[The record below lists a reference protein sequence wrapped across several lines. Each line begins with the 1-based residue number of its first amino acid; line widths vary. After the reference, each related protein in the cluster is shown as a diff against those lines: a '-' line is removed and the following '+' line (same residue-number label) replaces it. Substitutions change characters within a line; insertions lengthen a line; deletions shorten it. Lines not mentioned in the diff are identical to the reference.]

1 MVFPIIITIIAFG
14 IMVTLHEAGHFFV
27 AKRCGVMVHEFS
39 IGMGPLIFKWGKG
52 ETQYSLRLLPLG
64 GYVKLEGEGEES
76 DDPKAFSNVSPL
88 KRIGILVAGAIMNI
102 LLGFICF
109 VIINNVSN
117 VVYSNRIYDVV
128 ENSAA
133 YEAGMMAGDRIVK
146 LNNTRI
152 DTYSDIRMFMMSP
165 TEEIKVTYK
174 RDGVKNTVTL
184 SPSPDENGN
193 MKIGF
198 YPDVEELNF
207 IESVQYA
214 CYDTKYVVK
223 AVLMSLKMLFTGEAK
238 VSDMSGPVGV
248 VQVVDR
254 VTEESSQ
261 YGATALIVMLLNLFG
276 MISVNLGVFNLLP
289 IPALDGGS
297 IIFAFVELVSR
308 KKLKQEVLGYI
319 NLIGLVLIMGLGIF
333 VMFSDV
339 MKIIN

>member
-27 AKRCGVMVHEFS
+27 AKRCGVTVHEFS

>member
-1 MVFPIIITIIAFG
+1 
-14 IMVTLHEAGHFFV
+14 
-27 AKRCGVMVHEFS
+27 
-39 IGMGPLIFKWGKG
+39 
-52 ETQYSLRLLPLG
+52 
-64 GYVKLEGEGEES
+64 
-76 DDPKAFSNVSPL
+76 
-88 KRIGILVAGAIMNI
+88 MNI

-248 VQVVDR
+248 VQVVDQ